1 MRERAYEA
9 MGFVAKLTAST
20 QKRADPLM
28 PIVGIVMACATAL
41 FAALIG
47 SKSLLFL
54 TSEVLLCLALVH
66 ILASRFAIAASVV
79 VWPLAF
85 TIFAIATFM
94 LTVSLSNLTT
104 GLAHALASV
113 PGPFFISLFAPFFIS
128 FVCSSILCLRIVPG
142 LGTIFIP
149 ALVGPLGDDGT
160 SGIVWE
166 SAIVQ
171 HALCFARAALLA
183 L

>member
-1 MRERAYEA
+1 
-9 MGFVAKLTAST
+9 MGFVAKLTASA

-54 TSEVLLCLALVH
+54 TSEVLLCHALVH

-94 LTVSLSNLTT
+94 LSVSLSNLTT

-113 PGPFFISLFAPFFIS
+113 PGPFFIS
-128 FVCSSILCLRIVPG
+128 FVCSIFHFFCLLIYSFVYASFQVSARSSYPHSSARSATTVRVG
-142 LGTIFIP
+142 SCGRVRSCSTHCASLGPRSLRSSF
-149 ALVGPLGDDGT
+149 L
-160 SGIVWE
+160 W
-166 SAIVQ
+166 
-171 HALCFARAALLA
+171 
-183 L
+183 